1 MEIPDS
7 HTKNPNIQDKS
18 TTLRNP
24 DTKINILAEKP
35 VAVISKDQIQSMEE
49 TTSNYP
55 IKRNKRITELVTPR
69 RRSARLTERLQSQ
82 SDSEQDLPT
91 PKVEARVNRRRKKI
105 ETDQSRPAENPE
117 KTVLPVDQID
127 YPIQAEIVNIV
138 HTEEIPA
145 KDKAEVSEDLEENVS
160 EKAEMEVCEPKPY
173 SGDEVGCIDQAAE
186 QKSNEIS
193 KIAHQPNEDVN
204 SAGKE
209 SLLAEIGP
217 SILNS
222 SDKES
227 DIVSGKN
234 HTKGIS
240 SSIDKENSTEGYPK
254 ETSMADDRKLKHSR
268 DMALGR
274 NKSGRFWKSQ
284 RDRFKANI
292 KVKGLHQVSAQKR
305 IAQKE
310 QLLRVKAYEKSLK
323 DDVKRSREEKRQRAE
338 ENKKRRDE
346 NDKKNETVQVIKN
359 PAKMKRMKKKQLRM
373 LAKRDVTIV

>member
-1 MEIPDS
+1 M
-7 HTKNPNIQDKS
+7 
-18 TTLRNP
+18 
-24 DTKINILAEKP
+24 
-35 VAVISKDQIQSMEE
+35 
-49 TTSNYP
+49 
-55 IKRNKRITELVTPR
+55 
-69 RRSARLTERLQSQ
+69 
-82 SDSEQDLPT
+82 
-91 PKVEARVNRRRKKI
+91 
-105 ETDQSRPAENPE
+105 ETDQSRPAENTE
-117 KTVLPVDQID
+117 KNVLPVDQID

-145 KDKAEVSEDLEENVS
+145 KDKPEVSDDLEENVS

-173 SGDEVGCIDQAAE
+173 SGDEVGCIDQPAE

-193 KIAHQPNEDVN
+193 KITHQLNEDLN

-209 SLLAEIGP
+209 SLLSEIGP

-234 HTKGIS
+234 LTKGIS

-254 ETSMADDRKLKHSR
+254 ETSMAEDRKLKHSR